1 MALSYDELLKAA
13 EDPNYIDAA
22 KKQAESL
29 APIRKGLG
37 TISPKSLLGQA
48 AALGQY
54 GQGGLMDAAGFTSA
68 LFNFPEL
75 SADFKEAADDFY
87 EKGKSYGEDYGQGF
101 YKIPEIIND
110 SDLNEQLMALVPTAG
125 FEGGVEQEMSTEEA
139 MMGMPGPA
147 GLSNAQAVQEAIIG
161 ATPAFE
167 KSGRGDAP
175 VKEEKFFTGEGKPKP
190 GEMMDTDFL
199 NTFEEA
205 LLDTGRAK
213 GDTVTPETKEDLLEK
228 YKKEFYEAT
237 GLDSSGKVDKSAA
250 LMALGLSLMQNK
262 AGKGFNVGKMLS
274 AVGEAG
280 EKALPALEK
289 AISTAKA
296 EGVAAGK
303 YALSQIEKDEASA
316 AASRNSHLKHLREME
331 LEHLKADLESRSKVA
346 DGPKTE
352 NFYTK
357 EYTVGAKP
365 LKIRMMSI
373 VEKNKETGTSE
384 IVTKFQSPSTEVAEV
399 STRYANASA
408 GYGLAEELKSVLNV
422 LNNQSATSGG
432 QVFKLLSDRGKNLVN
447 LLGITSDNVLFD
459 ESTYQYLIDEGQGDL
474 AKKYKENPTTLENK
488 AQVAQDALMAR
499 FKRFMTQETGNGI
512 SVYDSEA
519 AKVLTGKISLGQNLN
534 KNLEYIDELQ
544 GLFGN
549 SVDTLDDVIMNFYDR
564 DYYQSDKEYEK
575 TIKKLNTSMNSVYA
589 PLQINQNSNQ
599 NQIIDVSE

>member
-1 MALSYDELLKAA
+1 MAFSYDELLKLA

-87 EKGKSYGEDYGQGF
+87 KKGKSYGEDFGQGF

-190 GEMMDTDFL
+190 GEMMDTEYL

-289 AISTAKA
+289 AKATAKA
-296 EGVAAGK
+296 EKVAAGK
-303 YALSQIEKDEASA
+303 YALKKVKSERDASA
-316 AASRNSHLKHLREME
+316 AVAASNAAFARDIFLKN
-331 LEHLKADLESRSKVA
+331 LEAELKAREKGFEVPDSPYNTEINIGGKAIKIRKGIDKDTGRSVYLDAPTDSVKIAQAYKRSLEGLEAINQMRAINDLMQSSELGVGGFTGAMFLERAQGVLSSMGIGDPKELFTEAGEKIHPEFKGISLESSA
-346 DGPKTE
+346 E
-352 NFYTK
+352 I
-357 EYTVGAKP
+357 
-365 LKIRMMSI
+365 IRR
-373 VEKNKETGTSE
+373 
-384 IVTKFQSPSTEVAEV
+384 A
-399 STRYANASA
+399 
-408 GYGLAEELKSVLNV
+408 
-422 LNNQSATSGG
+422 
-432 QVFKLLSDRGKNLVN
+432 LLL
-447 LLGITSDNVLFD
+447 
-459 ESTYQYLIDEGQGDL
+459 
-474 AKKYKENPTTLENK
+474 
-488 AQVAQDALMAR
+488 R
-499 FKRFMTQETGNGI
+499 FKRFISQETGNGI
-512 SVYDSEA
+512 SNVDWEVIDKSSGKYQPFKNPNEAIGSLNELERLFSDS
-519 AKVLTGKISLGQNLN
+519 L
-534 KNLEYIDELQ
+534 
-544 GLFGN
+544 
-549 SVDTLDDVIMNFYDR
+549 DTLDPVITDMLSPKSY
-564 DYYQSDKEYEK
+564 S
-575 TIKKLNTSMNSVYA
+575 T
-589 PLQINQNSNQ
+589 SNQ
-599 NQIIDVSE
+599 KNNYLHAEAVEAIQNALQGVTSISSNVVDGTETYDLTK

>member
-22 KKQAESL
+22 KKQAENL
-29 APIRKGLG
+29 APVRKGLG

-75 SADFKEAADDFY
+75 SAGFKEAADEFY
-87 EKGKSYGEDYGQGF
+87 ETGKSYGEDYGQGF
-101 YKIPEIIND
+101 YKFPEIIND

-280 EKALPALEK
+280 EAALPELTK
-289 AISTAKA
+289 AKATAKA
-296 EGVAAGK
+296 EKVAAGK
-303 YALSQIEKDEASA
+303 YALERVKSERDASA
-316 AASRNSHLKHLREME
+316 AVAASNAAFARDIYLKNLEAE
-331 LEHLKADLESRSKVA
+331 LEAREKGFEVPDSPYNTEINIGGKAIKIRKGIDKDTGRSVYLDAPTDSVKIAQAYRRSLEGLEAINQMRAINDLMQSSELGVGGFTGAMFLERAQGVLSSMGIGDPKELFTEAGEKIHPEFKGISLESSA
-346 DGPKTE
+346 E
-352 NFYTK
+352 I
-357 EYTVGAKP
+357 
-365 LKIRMMSI
+365 IRR
-373 VEKNKETGTSE
+373 
-384 IVTKFQSPSTEVAEV
+384 A
-399 STRYANASA
+399 
-408 GYGLAEELKSVLNV
+408 
-422 LNNQSATSGG
+422 
-432 QVFKLLSDRGKNLVN
+432 LLL
-447 LLGITSDNVLFD
+447 
-459 ESTYQYLIDEGQGDL
+459 
-474 AKKYKENPTTLENK
+474 
-488 AQVAQDALMAR
+488 R
-499 FKRFMTQETGNGI
+499 FKRFISQETGNGI
-512 SVYDSEA
+512 SNVDW
-519 AKVLTGKISLGQNLN
+519 KV
-534 KNLEYIDELQ
+534 IDESSGKYQPFKNPNEAIGSLNELER
-544 GLFGN
+544 LF
-549 SVDTLDDVIMNFYDR
+549 SDSLDTLDPVITNMLSPKSY
-564 DYYQSDKEYEK
+564 S
-575 TIKKLNTSMNSVYA
+575 T
-589 PLQINQNSNQ
+589 SNQ
-599 NQIIDVSE
+599 KNNYLHAEAVEAIENALQGVTSISSNVVDGTETYDLTK